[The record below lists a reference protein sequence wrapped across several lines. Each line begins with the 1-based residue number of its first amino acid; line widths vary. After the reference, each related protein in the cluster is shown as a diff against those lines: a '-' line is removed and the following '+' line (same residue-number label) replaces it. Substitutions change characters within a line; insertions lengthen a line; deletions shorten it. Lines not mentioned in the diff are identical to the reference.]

1 MQLDELT
8 PAVVAAHLTTARLGR
23 ECLVLPETDSTSTA
37 LRRDF
42 RDRPDGFAL
51 LAERQTAGR
60 GRLGRTFVSSAGD
73 GLYFSFL
80 LRPVLPLTALELLT
94 FTAAVAVCEAVER
107 LCGLHPTIKWVN
119 DVFLGPRKLC
129 GILVESAV
137 SAPTGYPDFV
147 IVGIGVNL
155 HFDRTAHPE
164 LSDVVAA
171 LSDAVETPPTRAV
184 LAASILNA
192 FEPRCDALCAGQTAE
207 LLAAYRSRLNCLG
220 RPVTVHTPAAV
231 YEAFCE
237 DLTEQGGLLV
247 RTADG
252 ERRTLRAGE
261 ISIRL

>member
-1 MQLDELT
+1 MRTDELT
-8 PAVVAAHLTTARLGR
+8 PAAIAAHLTTARLGR
-23 ECLVLPETDSTSTA
+23 ACLVLPETDSTNTA

-42 RDRPDGFAL
+42 RDRPEGFAL

-60 GRLGRTFVSSAGD
+60 GRLGRSFVSAAGD
-73 GLYFSFL
+73 GLYLSVL
-80 LRPVLPLTALELLT
+80 LRPTLPLSALELLT
-94 FTAAVAVCEAVER
+94 FTAAVAVCEAVEQ

-137 SAPTGYPDFV
+137 SDPAGHPEFV

-155 HFDRTAHPE
+155 YFDRAAHPE
-164 LSDVVAA
+164 LRDVVAA
-171 LSDAVETPPTRAV
+171 LSDDVGTPPTRAV
-184 LAASILNA
+184 LAAAILNA
-192 FEPRCDALCAGQTAE
+192 LEPRFDALCAGQTAD
-207 LLAAYRSRLNCLG
+207 LLAAYRARLNCLG

-237 DLTEQGGLLV
+237 DLTETGGLLV

-252 ERRTLRAGE
+252 TRRTLCAGE